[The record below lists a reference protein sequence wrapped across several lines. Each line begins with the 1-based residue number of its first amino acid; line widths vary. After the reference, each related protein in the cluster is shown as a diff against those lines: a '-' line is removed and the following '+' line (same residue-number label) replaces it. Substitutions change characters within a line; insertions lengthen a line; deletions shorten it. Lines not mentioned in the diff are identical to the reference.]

1 MIIELDD
8 NEMCLV
14 INAVYV
20 YKHNTYYKMLE
31 IKMKSLKKIEEI
43 IVELKKEA
51 KIILEKTIS
60 DKNFPIYEICKE
72 LKNSSINF
80 KLYLNPSLD
89 LHNLSKLICNLFE
102 SSDSVKIW
110 QDDMSN
116 FSIDQLKF
124 KATEEFKNKY
134 LENIRNDKNFDELL
148 NNVAMLS
155 TEDLVHKVFSVRF
168 INICAILEKLKG
180 IKKDFENL
188 DKTNFLK
195 SQTIKI
201 NEGTIKN
208 IDKKTW
214 DNYNTYASQ
223 WNSQWNANNKIN
235 ISTTTSTT
243 KAIGTPLDCNTWNF
257 R

>member
-1 MIIELDD
+1 
-8 NEMCLV
+8 
-14 INAVYV
+14 
-20 YKHNTYYKMLE
+20 
-31 IKMKSLKKIEEI
+31 MKSLKKIEET

-51 KIILEKTIS
+51 KIILEKTIG

-102 SSDSVKIW
+102 SSDSVKTW

-134 LENIRNDKNFDELL
+134 LENIRNDRNFDELL

-155 TEDLVHKVFSVRF
+155 TEDLVHKVFSLRF

-188 DKTNFLK
+188 DKTKSLK

-201 NEGTIKN
+201 NEATIATIKT

-214 DNYNTYASQ
+214 DNTSWDYSQ
-223 WNSQWNANNKIN
+223 WNAQWNANNKLNIN
-235 ISTTTSTT
+235 TTTTNT
-243 KAIGTPLDCNTWNF
+243 NDCGTNGTNGIWKWQQNG
-257 R
+257 